1 MLTINM
7 DQSGMWTVAGDFTIH
22 NLSQIQN
29 NIDQWLGGE
38 NPVTI
43 NLEQV
48 THVDTAALQFLV
60 SFKKYLKV
68 KNRPLKIEADEPVLK
83 TMELLGLKKHLVG
96 E

>member
-1 MLTINM
+1 MLTINV
-7 DQSGMWTVAGDFTIH
+7 DQTGTWTVAGDFTIH
-22 NLSQIQN
+22 NLSQLEN

-38 NPVTI
+38 SPVTI

-60 SFKKYLKV
+60 SFKKYLKW
-68 KNRPLKIEADEPVLK
+68 KNRPFKIEADGPVLK
-83 TMELLGLKKHLVG
+83 AMELLGLKKHLVG